1 MGKTETRL
9 KRAAMPAPQ
18 DAEEVSSAI
27 YRIGENQREV
37 SRLESEMADQVAALK
52 AEFELR
58 MQPHRDEIKQLAD
71 GVHAW
76 CEAHRAELTQDGKVK
91 YARFASGEVNWR
103 TTPPRVVTKRGIG
116 ADTLLELLAGR
127 GLQHFIRT
135 RQELNKEAVLAEP
148 DAIAGMK
155 ELSIEQS
162 EQFAIKPHES
172 DTEAVLTA

>member
-27 YRIGENQREV
+27 YRIGENQRECA
-37 SRLESEMADQVAALK
+37 RLESEMADQVAALK
-52 AEFELR
+52 AEYELR
-58 MQPHRDEIKQLAD
+58 MQPHREEIKQLAE
-71 GVHAW
+71 GVHAY
-76 CEAHRAELTQDGKVK
+76 CEVHRTELTEGKVK

-103 TTPPRVVTKRGIG
+103 TTPPRVVTKRGI
-116 ADTLLELLAGR
+116 ALDTLLELLRAR
-127 GLQHFIRT
+127 GLGRFVRT
-135 RQELNKEAVLAEP
+135 KDELNKEAVLAEP